1 MRKKVFVSF
10 GLVLFFGLIFACVGM
25 VHAQTAGKINVN
37 QATLGDMTKLPGMSE
52 DLAKA
57 ILQYRTSNGPFKTT
71 DDLLK
76 VPGMTKETV
85 DAISPKIAFGPAK
98 SQGDDE
104 EVKLP
109 RY

>member
-1 MRKKVFVSF
+1 MRKRVVVGF
-10 GLVLFFGLIFACVGM
+10 GLVLFFGLVLACVGI

-37 QATLGDMTKLPGMSE
+37 QATLGDVMKLPGMSE
-52 DLAKA
+52 NLAKA
-57 ILQYRTSNGPFKTT
+57 IVQYRASKGPFETA

-85 DAISPKIAFGPAK
+85 DAISPKIAFGPAQ